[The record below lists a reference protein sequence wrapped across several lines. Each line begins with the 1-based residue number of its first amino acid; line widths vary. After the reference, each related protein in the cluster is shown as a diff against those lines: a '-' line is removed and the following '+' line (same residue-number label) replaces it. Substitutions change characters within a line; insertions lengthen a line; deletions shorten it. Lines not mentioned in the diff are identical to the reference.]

1 MSKSQVLNDQCQ
13 SMIKYTKSGPGE
25 IPTAW
30 SEVNL
35 KIGIQETQALVRE
48 RGLEMEGMLNWIAFS
63 EVLICALVIAPR
75 YLKDTLKSILYP
87 LSPCTN
93 LFNYGRFY
101 STERWEDRDKNGVIV
116 GGRVQSYSL
125 VL

>member
-1 MSKSQVLNDQCQ
+1 
-13 SMIKYTKSGPGE
+13 MIKYTKSGPGE

-87 LSPCTN
+87 LSPCNN